1 MTHNDVITQHQPK
14 QVAISVEQC
23 GLHQRIALQALLT
36 IGDQDVDADNEDF
49 YDALTDIGSLPLVL
63 ILY

>member
-1 MTHNDVITQHQPK
+1 M
-14 QVAISVEQC
+14 EQC

-49 YDALTDIGSLPLVL
+49 YADNVDDTLTDIGSLPLVL

>member
-1 MTHNDVITQHQPK
+1 M
-14 QVAISVEQC
+14 EQC

-49 YDALTDIGSLPLVL
+49 YDALTDIGSLLTIALVL

>member
-1 MTHNDVITQHQPK
+1 M
-14 QVAISVEQC
+14 EQC

-49 YDALTDIGSLPLVL
+49 YDALTDIGSLLPLVL